1 MERFAVIGLGRFGRH
16 LATLLAEAGAEVI
29 AVDQNRDIVESVRDR
44 VALAVCLNSLDEE
57 ALVAQGIDKVDV
69 AVVGMGSGFE
79 DSALTTLLLK
89 RRLGV
94 PKVVSRATSQT
105 RAEIL
110 SGIGADQVVNPER
123 EAAERWC
130 SRLMAPAILER
141 IVVAAGHSLVQ
152 VPAPEN
158 FHGKTLEELNI
169 RKKYKVNVVAI
180 RRTIEETDDDG
191 NARTRQLL
199 ISVPMPGS
207 TIEPNDV
214 LVLIGSDEAIAD
226 FPTD

>member
-16 LATLLAEAGAEVI
+16 LAALLAKAGAEVI
-29 AVDQNRDIVESVRDR
+29 AVDQNRDIVEAVRDR

-69 AVVGMGSGFE
+69 AVVGMGSSFE
-79 DSALTTLLLK
+79 DSALTTLILK
-89 RRLGV
+89 ERLGV
-94 PKVVSRATSQT
+94 AKVVSRATSQS

-110 SGIGADQVVNPER
+110 SNIGADQVVNPER

-130 SRLMAPAILER
+130 SHLMSPAILER
-141 IVVAAGHSLVQ
+141 IVVAEGHSLVQ

-158 FHGKTLEELNI
+158 FHEKTLKDLNI
-169 RKKYKVNVVAI
+169 RGKYGVNVVAI
-180 RRTIEETDDDG
+180 RRTAEETDEDG
-191 NARTRQLL
+191 KVHTRQFLL
-199 ISVPMPGS
+199 SVPMPDS
-207 TIEPNDV
+207 KIEPNDV

-226 FPTD
+226 FPTG